1 MDMDES
7 SLSKLSFEAL
17 WVRIRAGEKAANEEL
32 LRRCLDRMGKW
43 TEQHREQVV
52 KVGARPSD
60 IAQGSLMKV
69 FQNLDKFRGTSE
81 GEWWSWLRR
90 IVKNEAFQTYR
101 DGMRQVRA
109 APDTVPLEAK
119 EALGARATERSP
131 SQVTATKEE
140 WRRLL
145 SAFGLLPESQRE
157 ALSLFHLE
165 GLPVS
170 GIAERMGKTPKA
182 VESLMGR
189 GVRTL
194 RDDMAEE
201 VDAEGPLSP
210 EVAALR
216 NAADAAFSKYL
227 RRREA
232 GEEVDLEA
240 FVAEHLDCAEELR
253 GMLYWMPRLRALDPS
268 KAT

>member
-1 MDMDES
+1 MDES
-7 SLSKLSFEAL
+7 SLSELSFEEL
-17 WVRIRAGEKAANEEL
+17 LVQVRADRAPAREEL
-32 LRRCLDRMGKW
+32 LRRCLDRVEEW
-43 TEQHREQVV
+43 AAQHREQVA
-52 KVGARPSD
+52 KVGTRPSD
-60 IAQGSLMKV
+60 IAQASLMKV
-69 FQNLDKFRGTSE
+69 FKHLARFKGTSE

-101 DGMRQVRA
+101 DGMRQERSA
-109 APDTVPLEAK
+109 SDTVPLETK
-119 EALGARATERSP
+119 EALGVHAPERSP
-131 SQVTATKEE
+131 SQVTAYKEE

-145 SAFGLLPESQRE
+145 SAFGMLPENQRE

-165 GLPVS
+165 ELPVRD
-170 GIAERMGKTPKA
+170 IAERMGKTAKA

-194 RDDMAEE
+194 RDAMAEAS
-201 VDAEGPLSP
+201 DAEGPLPP

-268 KAT
+268 RAT